1 MKHLLVI
8 VSVGLMP
15 ALALAQNALP
25 ASIAVKLLPTALADP
40 LQFSVHAGV
49 EVPLSNHISIQP
61 EGAWVFGFLPDFQER
76 LRSMNGFRLRLVGRY
91 FVYPKLAESSVLEDS
106 YLGALL
112 GFQSYN
118 QVIKE
123 VEEVDP
129 LTGVFVGKR
138 DAERSIQAFE
148 LSFLWGNQRQLGK
161 SLVSDFWIGFGV
173 RRATHRWDSDAL
185 SSDPPDLLGD
195 VLIGDFFL
203 RPGFR
208 PVFRTGLSLGWII
221 SSK

>member
-1 MKHLLVI
+1 MKHPLVI
-8 VSVGLMP
+8 VAVGLMP
-15 ALALAQNALP
+15 VLALAQNAVP

-40 LQFSVHAGV
+40 SQFSVHAGV

-106 YLGALL
+106 YLGVLL

-123 VEEVDP
+123 VREVDTSGF
-129 LTGVFVGKR
+129 LIAER
-138 DAERSIQAFE
+138 DAERSIRAFE
-148 LSFLWGNQRQLGK
+148 LSFLWGSQRQLGK

-173 RRATHRWDSDAL
+173 RRATHKWDSAAL
-185 SSDPPDLLGD
+185 SSNPPDLLGD

-208 PVFRTGLSLGWII
+208 PIFRMGFSLGWIV